1 MSLRFVHKWL
11 LFTDCPMQLRLK
23 GANTSEAM
31 EDLRAAEL
39 DVHSDWNGAGT
50 QTGFL
55 KQFNKGMVMFLGKWE
70 EPNRHCVCHLPEPQR
85 NTTVK
90 KDI

>member
-11 LFTDCPMQLRLK
+11 LFTDCQRSLDSKVPTQV
-23 GANTSEAM
+23 
-31 EDLRAAEL
+31 EDLEAAEVN
-39 DVHSDWNGAGT
+39 VHSDWNGAGT
-50 QTGFL
+50 QTSFL
-55 KQFNKGMVMFLGKWE
+55 EQFNERLVTFLGKRE
-70 EPNRHCVCHLPEPQR
+70 EPKVHRVCHLPESQR